1 MKKAAAFLTSLLL
14 AAALLFSG
22 ATALADEM
30 IKPTDSF
37 FVTDYA
43 NVIDEA
49 DENHI
54 IDRSAALSEATGAQI
69 VIATVDYIG
78 STPIDDYCY
87 ELFNKWGIGDKDE
100 DNGVLLLMVI
110 GAEDYYIIA
119 GTGLGQLLPGGVLGN
134 MLDEYLEPDFAA
146 GDYSAGAVKIFDEL
160 YDSVASYYEF
170 GTDASGQTGGV
181 SAAEPVPTPEPA
193 PEQEKS
199 PKRGSFIFILI
210 VAVILLI
217 LISNVRRKARRVT
230 GFNSTPPRGPG
241 SFGAPPPRGFGAPPP
256 PPGGVGAPPRGQ
268 GSFGGSSYRR
278 SGFSSG
284 RSSGGRSSG
293 FSSGSSAGRS
303 SGFSSGSSAGRSSG
317 FSSGRSSGGFSGGGG
332 STRGG
337 GAGRGR
343 R

>member
-37 FVTDYA
+37 FVADYA

-69 VIATVDYIG
+69 VIATVEFIG

-87 ELFNKWGIGDKDE
+87 ELFNEWGIGDKDE

-160 YDSVASYYEF
+160 YDSVASYYKF
-170 GTDASGQTGGV
+170 GTDTSGQTGGDV
-181 SAAEPVPTPEPA
+181 GLSAAEPEPTPEPA
-193 PEQEKS
+193 QEQEKS
-199 PKRGSFIFILI
+199 PKRGSFVFILI

-217 LISNVRRKARRVT
+217 LISNVRRGVRRAT
-230 GFNSTPPRGPG
+230 GFYGAPPRGPR
-241 SFGAPPPRGFGAPPP
+241 SFGAPPP
-256 PPGGVGAPPRGQ
+256 PPGGFGAPPRGPGP
-268 GSFGGSSYRR
+268 GSFGGFGGSSRR
-278 SGFSSG
+278 S
-284 RSSGGRSSG
+284 
-293 FSSGSSAGRS
+293 
-303 SGFSSGSSAGRSSG
+303 
-317 FSSGRSSGGFSGGGG
+317 GFSGGGG

>member
-37 FVTDYA
+37 FVADYA

-87 ELFNKWGIGDKDE
+87 ELFNEWGIGDKDE

-210 VAVILLI
+210 GAVILLI

-230 GFNSTPPRGPG
+230 GFNSAPPRGPG

-256 PPGGVGAPPRGQ
+256 PPRGFGAPPPPPGGFGAPPRGP

-278 SGFSSG
+278 SGFSSD
-284 RSSGGRSSG
+284 
-293 FSSGSSAGRS
+293 SSAGRS

>member
-1 MKKAAAFLTSLLL
+1 MKKAAVFLTSLLL
-14 AAALLFSG
+14 AAALLFPG

-37 FVTDYA
+37 FVADYA
-43 NVIDEA
+43 DVIDEA

-54 IDRSAALSEATGAQI
+54 IDRNAALSEATGAQI
-69 VIATVDYIG
+69 VIATVEFIG

-87 ELFNKWGIGDKDE
+87 ELFNEWGIGDKDK

-110 GAEDYYIIA
+110 GAEDYYIMT

-134 MLDEYLEPDFAA
+134 MLDEYLEPDFAS

-160 YDSVASYYEF
+160 YDSVAAYYKF
-170 GTDASGQTGGV
+170 GTDTSGQTGGDV
-181 SAAEPVPTPEPA
+181 GLSAAEPEPTPEPA
-193 PEQEKS
+193 QEQEKS
-199 PKRGSFIFILI
+199 PKRGSFVFILI

-230 GFNSTPPRGPG
+230 GFNSAPPRGPG
-241 SFGAPPPRGFGAPPP
+241 SFGAPPPPRGFGAPPRG
-256 PPGGVGAPPRGQ
+256 PGP
-268 GSFGGSSYRR
+268 GSFGGFGGSSY
-278 SGFSSG
+278 
-284 RSSGGRSSG
+284 
-293 FSSGSSAGRS
+293 
-303 SGFSSGSSAGRSSG
+303 RSSG
-317 FSSGRSSGGFSGGGG
+317 FSSGRSSAGRSSGFSGGSSRRSGFSGGGG